1 MIQQRPTSV
10 TVVYLD
16 AARDYAEAEVT
27 ECIDTPSMIP
37 YSESVGVRVECEGCT
52 DEGAARRYAR
62 FLLMNPAV
70 VVEYEPPV

>member
-1 MIQQRPTSV
+1 MIERRPASV

-16 AARDYAEAEVT
+16 AARDYMESEIT
-27 ECIDTPSMIP
+27 EITQDPSLIAH
-37 YSESVGVRVECEGCT
+37 EEQVGVRVECDGIT

-70 VVEYEPPV
+70 VVEYEPPT